1 MSTLSLLVSIAILAL
16 MSAGAVY
23 LLPVLKE
30 QEVAV
35 AVADIQA
42 AAAAFRDAQVG
53 AASLGDCRRLP
64 AQNDVSLDVIDSD
77 LANPSGSAGRAVW
90 SVSYDNG
97 QGVIKA
103 TTSDNPLGHMIARVG
118 GGVRIGNDTF
128 IPVLRPS
135 ALNATHVLTC

>member
-1 MSTLSLLVSIAILAL
+1 MSTFSLLVSIAILAL
-16 MSAGAVY
+16 ISAGAVY

-42 AAAAFRDAQVG
+42 AAAAFRDVQVG
-53 AASLGDCRRLP
+53 AAGLPDCRGLP
-64 AQNDVSLDVIDSD
+64 AQNDVSLGVIDSD
-77 LANPSGSAGRAVW
+77 IANPAGAAGRAVW

-103 TTSDNPLGHMIARVG
+103 TTSDDPLGHVIARVG
-118 GGVRIGNDTF
+118 GGVRIGNDTW
-128 IPVLRPS
+128 IPVWRPA
-135 ALNATHVLTC
+135 ALNATHVSTC